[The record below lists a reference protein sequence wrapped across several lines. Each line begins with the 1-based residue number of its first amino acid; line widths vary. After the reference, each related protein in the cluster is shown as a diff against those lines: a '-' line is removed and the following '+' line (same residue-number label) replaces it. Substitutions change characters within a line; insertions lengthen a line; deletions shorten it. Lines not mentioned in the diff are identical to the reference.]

1 MHLRVDDARQ
11 NAERLADSLGL
22 TLGDAIQV
30 NSGPMMRPPVP
41 VVRAEAMAMA
51 DAAPQ
56 TYSAGDLTVT
66 ANVSV
71 VFEASP

>member
-1 MHLRVDDARQ
+1 MVMSDA
-11 NAERLADSLGL
+11 D
-22 TLGDAIQV
+22 
-30 NSGPMMRPPVP
+30 
-41 VVRAEAMAMA
+41 
-51 DAAPQ
+51 Q